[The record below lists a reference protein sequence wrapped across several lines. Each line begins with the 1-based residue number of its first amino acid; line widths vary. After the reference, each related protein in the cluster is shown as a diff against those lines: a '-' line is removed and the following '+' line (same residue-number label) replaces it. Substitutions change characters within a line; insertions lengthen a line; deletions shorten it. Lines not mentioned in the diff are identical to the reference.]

1 MFITD
6 EPKLKKFVRIT
17 NDDPQWNQSD
27 GLAIYPRAGFDIMP
41 ECPSHH
47 ILLLQEALRKGWIRQ
62 SVYVSE
68 KTLMWETLQK

>member
-6 EPKLKKFVRIT
+6 QPKLKKFVRIT
-17 NDDPQWNQSD
+17 NNDPRWNQSD
-27 GLAIYPRAGFDIMP
+27 GLAIYPRAGWDISP

-47 ILLLQEALRKGWIRQ
+47 VWIIHEAVRKGWIKQ
-62 SVYVSE
+62 SVYIPE